1 MVKFLA
7 VRWQDDL
14 EVEQMLVKDEL
25 NMRNAKSITKRK
37 GLVSGGYCRFVLLS
51 AGALVLACGLR
62 GQSVASAGSFVPLPQ
77 PGYGL
82 YYQDSAGA
90 PNVASRW
97 GYNDGWEDGRHDRNH
112 GEAVQVQVKDRYTM
126 PPDHGVHAGMT
137 RDQYIKVYRQAYIH
151 GYEHGSRL

>member
-1 MVKFLA
+1 MVPA
-7 VRWQDDL
+7 
-14 EVEQMLVKDEL
+14 
-25 NMRNAKSITKRK
+25 T
-37 GLVSGGYCRFVLLS
+37 CHRFALLS
-51 AGALVLACGLR
+51 AGVLLLTYGLR
-62 GQSVASAGSFVPLPQ
+62 GQSTANAGSFVPAPD

-112 GEAVQVQVKDRYTM
+112 GGTAQEVEEKDRYTI
-126 PPDHGVHAGMT
+126 PPDHGSHAGVT
-137 RDQYIKVYRQAYIH
+137 RDQYIRVYRQAYLH

>member
-1 MVKFLA
+1 LIINHKLNTSATQSIIRTDGVP
-7 VRWQDDL
+7 
-14 EVEQMLVKDEL
+14 LVT
-25 NMRNAKSITKRK
+25 S
-37 GLVSGGYCRFVLLS
+37 YRFALLS
-51 AGALVLACGLR
+51 AGLLLLTCGLR
-62 GQSVASAGSFVPLPQ
+62 GQSRANPGTFVPLPD

-112 GEAVQVQVKDRYTM
+112 GDTVQVEEKDKYTI
-126 PPDHGVHAGMT
+126 PPDHGSHPGVT
-137 RDQYIKVYRQAYIH
+137 RDQYIRIYRQAYRQ

>member
-1 MVKFLA
+1 MVRFLA
-7 VRWQDDL
+7 GHWQDDL
-14 EVEQMLVKDEL
+14 EVKQMLVKDEW
-25 NMRNAKSITKRK
+25 NMGNLKAKRK
-37 GLVSGGYCRFVLLS
+37 GLISLISHIFAAALLTT
-51 AGALVLACGLR
+51 CGLQ
-62 GQSVASAGSFVPLPQ
+62 GQSRANLGSYAPLPD

-112 GEAVQVQVKDRYTM
+112 GDTAQIQEKDKYTI
-126 PPDHGVHAGMT
+126 PPDHGVHPGMT
-137 RDQYIKVYRQAYIH
+137 RDQYIRIYRQAYTH

>member
-1 MVKFLA
+1 LA

-14 EVEQMLVKDEL
+14 EVEQMLVNDEL
-25 NMRNAKSITKRK
+25 NMGNAKSTTESN
-37 GLVSGGYCRFVLLS
+37 GLVPSGYCRFVLLS
-51 AGALVLACGLR
+51 AVLLLLACGLK
-62 GQSVASAGSFVPLPQ
+62 GQSLANPGSFVPLPP

-112 GEAVQVQVKDRYTM
+112 GVTVQVQEKDRYTI

>member
-1 MVKFLA
+1 MGNK
-7 VRWQDDL
+7 
-14 EVEQMLVKDEL
+14 
-25 NMRNAKSITKRK
+25 KSC
-37 GLVSGGYCRFVLLS
+37 GLVLLC
-51 AGALVLACGLR
+51 AGALVLACGLK
-62 GQSVASAGSFVPLPQ
+62 GQAAAGAGTYVPLPQ

-112 GEAVQVQVKDRYTM
+112 GETAKVEEKERFTM
-126 PPDHGVHAGMT
+126 PPEHGVHAGMT
-137 RDQYIKVYRQAYIH
+137 RDQYIKVYRQAYMH

>member
-1 MVKFLA
+1 LIINHK
-7 VRWQDDL
+7 
-14 EVEQMLVKDEL
+14 L
-25 NMRNAKSITKRK
+25 NTSATQSLTRRG
-37 GLVSGGYCRFVLLS
+37 GLPPVTSNRFALLS
-51 AGALVLACGLR
+51 AGLLLLTCGLR
-62 GQSVASAGSFVPLPQ
+62 AQSPANAGSFVPPPD

-112 GEAVQVQVKDRYTM
+112 GETAQVDEKDRYTI
-126 PPDHGVHAGMT
+126 PPDHGSRVP
-137 RDQYIKVYRQAYIH
+137 RDQYIRVYRQAYRQ

>member
-1 MVKFLA
+1 MGNAQSKS
-7 VRWQDDL
+7 
-14 EVEQMLVKDEL
+14 K
-25 NMRNAKSITKRK
+25 RN
-37 GLVSGGYCRFVLLS
+37 GLVSAGFRRFVVIS

-62 GQSVASAGSFVPLPQ
+62 GQSAANPGSYVPLPQ
-77 PGYGL
+77 PGYSL

-112 GEAVQVQVKDRYTM
+112 GETAKVEEKERYTM
-126 PPDHGVHAGMT
+126 PPEHGVHAGMT
-137 RDQYIKVYRQAYIH
+137 RDQYIKVYRQAYMH

>member
-1 MVKFLA
+1 MG
-7 VRWQDDL
+7 
-14 EVEQMLVKDEL
+14 
-25 NMRNAKSITKRK
+25 NATSTTKRN
-37 GLVSGGYCRFVLLS
+37 GVFYCRFVLFCG
-51 AGALVLACGLR
+51 GALVLASGLR
-62 GQSVASAGSFVPLPQ
+62 GQSPASAGSYVPLPQ

-112 GEAVQVQVKDRYTM
+112 GETAKVEEKERFTM
-126 PPDHGVHAGMT
+126 PPEHGVHAGMT
-137 RDQYIKVYRQAYIH
+137 RDQYIKVYRQAYMH

>member
-1 MVKFLA
+1 MGKG
-7 VRWQDDL
+7 
-14 EVEQMLVKDEL
+14 KSK
-25 NMRNAKSITKRK
+25 RN
-37 GLVSGGYCRFVLLS
+37 GLSSLIF
-51 AGALVLACGLR
+51 AGALLLTCGAS
-62 GQSVASAGSFVPLPQ
+62 GQSKANAGTYVPLPQ

-112 GEAVQVQVKDRYTM
+112 GETAQVEEKDKFMT
-126 PPDHGVHAGMT
+126 PPEHGVHPGMT
-137 RDQYIKVYRQAYIH
+137 RDQYIRMYRQAYTR

>member
-1 MVKFLA
+1 M
-7 VRWQDDL
+7 
-14 EVEQMLVKDEL
+14 
-25 NMRNAKSITKRK
+25 
-37 GLVSGGYCRFVLLS
+37 LLS
-51 AGALVLACGLR
+51 AGALLSACGLS
-62 GQSVASAGSFVPLPQ
+62 GQTLANAGSYVPLPQ

-112 GEAVQVQVKDRYTM
+112 GETVKVQEKDRYTM
-126 PPDHGVHAGMT
+126 PPDHGAHTGVT
-137 RDQYIKVYRQAYIH
+137 RDQYVKGYRAAYLH

>member
-1 MVKFLA
+1 M
-7 VRWQDDL
+7 
-14 EVEQMLVKDEL
+14 M
-25 NMRNAKSITKRK
+25 NIKSKRS
-37 GLVSGGYCRFVLLS
+37 GLSSHSSLS
-51 AGALVLACGLR
+51 SLIFAGALLLVCGLR
-62 GQSVASAGSFVPLPQ
+62 AQTRANVASYVPLPD

-112 GEAVQVQVKDRYTM
+112 GDAAQVQDKERYTM
-126 PPDHGVHAGMT
+126 PPEHGVHAGMP
-137 RDQYIKVYRQAYIH
+137 RDQYIRLYRQAYTR

>member
-1 MVKFLA
+1 MIWRWKYGEIETKGILRLGA
-7 VRWQDDL
+7 VFCWG
-14 EVEQMLVKDEL
+14 VAV
-25 NMRNAKSITKRK
+25 
-37 GLVSGGYCRFVLLS
+37 
-51 AGALVLACGLR
+51 GLR
-62 GQSVASAGSFVPLPQ
+62 AQGAGVANAGSYVPLPQ

-112 GEAVQVQVKDRYTM
+112 GETAKVEEKERFTM

-137 RDQYIKVYRQAYIH
+137 RDQYIKVYRQAYMH